1 MPENTHTPDLTIA
14 RGTRGV
20 TKMNDELATRS
31 RGSVSFVGMWHT
43 HPGGA
48 PDPSPT
54 DQDAMA
60 RLFAGAE
67 FQGHSFLMLIVGGS
81 SKSPL
86 TAVHV
91 FDRNE

>member
-1 MPENTHTPDLTIA
+1 
-14 RGTRGV
+14 
-20 TKMNDELATRS
+20 MNDELATRS